1 MSSRSSNSTSSPPQF
16 PGYHCVGWIQSAHGI
31 RGELFF
37 RFHAGQADWSDSVET
52 FHLLTRTGSKLE
64 AFEIGKMK
72 PHKDGMIVTLEGVKD
87 RNRAEELAK
96 SSVYI
101 DRELLQAEEG
111 DRVFLDQL
119 LGFKVMLKDG
129 PEVGVIQGFATNG
142 PQDLLRV
149 VNAGGAEALIPLVD
163 AFLVDID
170 FDKQQVTMD
179 LPPGL
184 VDLEEE

>member
-1 MSSRSSNSTSSPPQF
+1 
-16 PGYHCVGWIQSAHGI
+16 
-31 RGELFF
+31 
-37 RFHAGQADWSDSVET
+37 
-52 FHLLTRTGSKLE
+52 
-64 AFEIGKMK
+64 MK